1 MKKHTKKL
9 QLKKKTVTGLNNLEK
24 QLLNGGLTTTPS
36 MAPVC
41 APTVRLCP
49 TPPDTA
55 Y

>member
-1 MKKHTKKL
+1 MKKNIKKL
-9 QLKKKTVTGLNNLEK
+9 QLKKTTVIALNHSEK

-49 TPPDTA
+49 TTPGTSI
-55 Y
+55 